1 MNTLNNYNSG
11 FLKPNEL
18 KKISFKKIGKNVSIS
33 RNVVIVGAKNIS
45 IGSNV
50 RIDPFSCLIAP
61 KKELKIGSYVHIGA
75 YSYLSATEGIEL
87 KNFSGL
93 GQSVKLYSVSDDYT
107 GNSLTNPTTGRDFKN
122 EKKGKITIGK
132 HVNIGSNS
140 IILPNVNIKTG
151 ASVGSFTLVNQSLRG
166 NYIYF
171 GIPAKPLIKRS
182 KKYIILEK
190 KFLKNEK

>member
-18 KKISFKKIGKNVSIS
+18 KKISFKKLGKKVLIS

-50 RIDPFSCLIAP
+50 RIDAFSSLLAP

-87 KNFSGL
+87 KNFSGI

-140 IILPNVNIKTG
+140 IILPNVNIKSG
-151 ASVGSFTLVNQSLRG
+151 ASIGSFTLVNQNLNG

>member
-1 MNTLNNYNSG
+1 MNPKNNYNSS
-11 FLKPNEL
+11 FLSNLEL
-18 KKISFKKIGKNVSIS
+18 KKINFKKIGKNVLIS
-33 RNVVIVGAKNIS
+33 KNILIVGAKNIS

-50 RIDPFSCLIAP
+50 RIDAFTSLIAP

-75 YSYLSATEGIEL
+75 YSYLAGTEGIEL
-87 KNFSGL
+87 KSFSGI
-93 GQSVKLYSVSDDYT
+93 GQGVKLYSVSDDYS
-107 GNSLTNPTTGRDFKN
+107 GNSLTNPTTGRRFKK
-122 EKKGKITIGK
+122 EKKGKIIIGK

-151 ASVGSFTLVNQSLRG
+151 ASVGSFTLVNSSLNG

-182 KKYIILEK
+182 KKYTLLEK